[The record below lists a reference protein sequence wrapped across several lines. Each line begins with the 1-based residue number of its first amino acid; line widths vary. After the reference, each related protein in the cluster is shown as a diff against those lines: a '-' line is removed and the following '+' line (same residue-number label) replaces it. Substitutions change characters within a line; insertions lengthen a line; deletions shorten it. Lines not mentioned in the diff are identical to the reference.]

1 MSEEV
6 CRQEKREMN
15 GLGTKLKLD
24 RGGSTCVGGIYYGY
38 RMYSWTFSLCVLLP
52 QACLLRQLIYSNPFY
67 DIH

>member
-15 GLGTKLKLD
+15 GLGTKLKLKLD

-52 QACLLRQLIYSNPFY
+52 
-67 DIH
+67 